1 MRRSFNRTEGL
12 LFYIITPLVFALII
26 CFAVVKISA
35 PVLNPIMGALN
46 LLSRSEVAS
55 DGDHDVVI
63 SDIFNNSGDNN
74 TTVDNRDHIQLGTFQ
89 YPTSGVKFGQI
100 KVENTKVDCGL
111 YMNDDEKE
119 LKKGAGVS
127 LKSNIPGDNGT
138 TLIAGH
144 CASFFSTLGGAK
156 VGDKIY
162 ISTNYGNYVYEI
174 FDIQIKN
181 KNELTD
187 SKVNEELSYT
197 DNRLIL
203 YTCYPF
209 NTLYSVSQRY
219 FVYAKYV
226 SGPVITR

>member
-1 MRRSFNRTEGL
+1 M
-12 LFYIITPLVFALII
+12 FYIITPLVFALII
-26 CFAVVKISA
+26 CLTVWQIFS
-35 PVLNPIMGALN
+35 PVLYSVFSVLN
-46 LLSRSEVAS
+46 LLSTN
-55 DGDHDVVI
+55 DVVDNENHEEVLYDPSRFEI
-63 SDIFNNSGDNN
+63 NNDIADPNSIPFGS
-74 TTVDNRDHIQLGTFQ
+74 FQ
-89 YPTSGVKFGQI
+89 YPTSGSKFGQI
-100 KVENTKVDCGL
+100 KIDNTNVDCAL

-144 CASFFSTLGGAK
+144 CASFFSTLGSAEI
-156 VGDKIY
+156 GDKIY
-162 ISTNYGNYVYEI
+162 LSTNYGNYVYEI
-174 FDIQIKN
+174 FDIQIK
-181 KNELTD
+181 KLEDLSD

-226 SGPVITR
+226 SGPIINRG

>member
-1 MRRSFNRTEGL
+1 MRKSFNRTEGL

-26 CFAVVKISA
+26 CLTVWQIFA
-35 PVLNPIMGALN
+35 PVLDPVFSALN
-46 LLSRSEVAS
+46 LLSTSGDISGEQGHEEVLYDPSRFEQS
-55 DGDHDVVI
+55 DNI
-63 SDIFNNSGDNN
+63 SDSNS
-74 TTVDNRDHIQLGTFQ
+74 IQFGTFQ
-89 YPTSGVKFGQI
+89 YPTSGSKFGQI
-100 KVENTKVDCGL
+100 SVENTSVDCGL
-111 YMNDDEKE
+111 YMSDDEKE

-144 CASFFSTLGGAK
+144 CASFFSTLGSAK
-156 VGDKIY
+156 IGDKIT

-174 FDIQIKN
+174 FDIQIK
-181 KNELTD
+181 KVDDLSD

-226 SGPVITR
+226 SGPIINRG